1 MPTLS
6 TLPED
11 IYKLFDPDV
20 DHKPS
25 EENLDLF
32 CNNLKEALKQRL
44 AKQDD
49 GSRRPIRFSA
59 LGKPDRQVWYD
70 AYPEPET
77 VEQMRPQTYIKFLY
91 GAVIE
96 EMILFLARE
105 AGHEVSHEQHQV
117 EVDGVTGSID
127 AIIDGVVV
135 DVKSASSFGYKKFEN
150 NTVVQDDP
158 FGYVAQLSGYANVL
172 TPGKEAAWIAND
184 KVAGD
189 ICVSTLAPVV
199 IKHHDP
205 ETRIAHLKDVVA
217 NPIPPERCYPAVP
230 DGKSG
235 NMKLD
240 TPCSYCKHKF
250 RCWPGVRTFIMSTG
264 PKYLVEVAREPKVP
278 EVFNA

>member
-6 TLPED
+6 TLPKD
-11 IYKLFDPDV
+11 IYALFDPDV

-32 CNNLKEALKQRL
+32 CSNLKDVLRERL
-44 AKQDD
+44 AKQND
-49 GSRRPIRFSA
+49 GSRRAIRFSA

-70 AYPEPET
+70 AHPEPET
-77 VEQMRPQTYIKFLY
+77 VEKMQPQTYIKFLY
-91 GAVIE
+91 GAIIE

-127 AIIDGVVV
+127 AIVDGVVV

-158 FGYVAQLSGYANVL
+158 FGYVAQLSGYATVL
-172 TPGKEAAWIAND
+172 TPEKEAAWIAND
-184 KVAGD
+184 KVSGD

-205 ETRIAHLKDVVA
+205 APRIAHLKEVVA
-217 NPIPPERCYPAVP
+217 SDEAPERCYAPVP

-250 RCWPGVRTFIMSTG
+250 RCWPEVRTFIYSGG
-264 PKYLVEVAREPKVP
+264 PRYLVEIGRVPDVP
-278 EVFNA
+278 EVTKL

>member
-1 MPTLS
+1 MPELK
-6 TLPED
+6 TLPDD
-11 IYKLFDPDV
+11 IYALFDPKT
-20 DHKPS
+20 DHVPS
-25 EENLDLF
+25 EENLNLF
-32 CNNLKEALKQRL
+32 CDNLKTALKQRL
-44 AKQDD
+44 GKQDD
-49 GSRRPIRFSA
+49 TSRRPIRFSA

-77 VEQMRPQTYIKFLY
+77 EEQLRPQTYIKFLY
-91 GAVIE
+91 GAIIE
-96 EMILFLARE
+96 ELLLFLARE
-105 AGHEVSHEQHQV
+105 AGHEVSHEQAQV

-158 FGYVAQLSGYANVL
+158 FGYVAQLSGYASVL
-172 TPGKEAAWIAND
+172 TPGQPAAWLAND

-189 ICVSTLAPVV
+189 ICISELAPVV

-205 ETRIAHLKDVVA
+205 KERIAHLKDVVA

-240 TPCSYCKHKF
+240 TACSYCKHKF
-250 RCWPGVRTFIMSTG
+250 RCWPGVRTFIYSTG
-264 PKYLVEVAREPKVP
+264 PRYLTEVARVP
-278 EVFNA
+278 DVLEIT